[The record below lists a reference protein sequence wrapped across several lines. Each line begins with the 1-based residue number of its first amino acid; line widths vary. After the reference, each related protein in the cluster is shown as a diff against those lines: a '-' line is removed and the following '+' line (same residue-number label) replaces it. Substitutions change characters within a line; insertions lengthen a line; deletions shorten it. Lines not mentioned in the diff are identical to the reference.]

1 MGMAS
6 LFAEQLEHR
15 LSVQRRQYG
24 KADGQEEDEK
34 KGQGSNADFLTLSKS
49 YSSFYIK

>member
-49 YSSFYIK
+49 YSSFCIT